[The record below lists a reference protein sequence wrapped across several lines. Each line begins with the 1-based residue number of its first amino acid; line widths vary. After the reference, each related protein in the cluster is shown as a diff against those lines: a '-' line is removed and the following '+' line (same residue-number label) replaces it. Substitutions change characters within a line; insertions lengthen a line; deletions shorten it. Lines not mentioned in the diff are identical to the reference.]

1 MKMKIKHLAL
11 VSVLA
16 ASIAQ
21 AFAVNLIADFQ
32 KATAYDPTFQTAIA
46 ERQANIA
53 TASQSYTAY
62 APSGSI
68 SNSRMQTDT
77 TGRTTVTVSQ
87 PLINYEALSTFRQ
100 AEPRRGFAEATF
112 LIRQQDLSTRL
123 IKAANAI
130 ILANENLKLNN
141 AKIKALDQQYL
152 AAKRKLELG
161 QGTITDQRDIEV
173 KAAQA
178 KSAQIGYKNQLET
191 AANQYS
197 AITGERP
204 KLDDFVLPEMHGKF
218 NLKNSND
225 YIDLAIQNNPAILA
239 AKYSERV
246 SELDVQKAN
255 GAFLP
260 TFALTYTDSKNNNVN
275 NTYTGVVANL
285 PLAAGTFFARQSV
298 EATYQ

>member
-1 MKMKIKHLAL
+1 MKIKYLAL
-11 VSVLA
+11 ASVLA

-21 AFAVNLIADFQ
+21 AFAVNLITDFQ

-53 TASQSYTAY
+53 TATQSYTAY
-62 APSGSI
+62 APTGSI
-68 SNSRMQTDT
+68 SNSRMQSDS

-112 LIRQQDLSTRL
+112 LVKQQDLALRL

-178 KSAQIGYKNQLET
+178 KSAQIGYKTNSTLPPSSTPLSLVSALRWTTSCCQKST
-191 AANQYS
+191 AS
-197 AITGERP
+197 S
-204 KLDDFVLPEMHGKF
+204 
-218 NLKNSND
+218 NLK
-225 YIDLAIQNNPAILA
+225 IPKTIL
-239 AKYSERV
+239 
-246 SELDVQKAN
+246 
-255 GAFLP
+255 
-260 TFALTYTDSKNNNVN
+260 T
-275 NTYTGVVANL
+275 
-285 PLAAGTFFARQSV
+285 
-298 EATYQ
+298 